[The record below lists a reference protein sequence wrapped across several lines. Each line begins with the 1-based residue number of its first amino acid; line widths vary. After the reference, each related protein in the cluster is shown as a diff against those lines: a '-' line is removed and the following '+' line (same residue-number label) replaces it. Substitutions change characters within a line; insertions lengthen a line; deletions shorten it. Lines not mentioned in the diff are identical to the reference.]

1 MLSAPECDH
10 SDFRHNEDS
19 CQAAKWEAI
28 CHFTISSHYG
38 HAGHDKWD
46 DVILQSVQTARSFF
60 CAYLTLMRQDLNVC
74 PSLKFEVISHVPR
87 MDGWQPGRQTNKQGQ
102 HFLYSHIAVMLV
114 Q

>member
-1 MLSAPECDH
+1 MLFAPERDH

-60 CAYLTLMRQDLNVC
+60 LCACSTLMSQHLNV
-74 PSLKFEVISHVPR
+74 SLKFKVIPHVPR
-87 MDGWQPGRQTNKQGQ
+87 MDGWQTDKQGQ
-102 HFLYSHIAVMLV
+102 PFLYLHISVMLV

>member
-1 MLSAPECDH
+1 MLSAPERDH

-28 CHFTISSHYG
+28 CHFTISSYYG

-60 CAYLTLMRQDLNVC
+60 FLCLFDFNEPAFKCL
-74 PSLKFEVISHVPR
+74 FEI
-87 MDGWQPGRQTNKQGQ
+87 
-102 HFLYSHIAVMLV
+102 
-114 Q
+114 